1 MSKNKPMK
9 SVVTSD
15 IFRDGYFTIYIP
27 KEELEA
33 DIYNF
38 KVYVPK
44 SELADQ
50 SKTGKI
56 GSYQIQILPE
66 GKLFGKPLK
75 EIPILRS
82 LLAKYTTI
90 DLIVKE
96 N

>member
-1 MSKNKPMK
+1 MSKKK
-9 SVVTSD
+9 TITSE
-15 IFRDGYFTIYIP
+15 IFKAGYFDVYIP
-27 KEELEA
+27 KEDLNA
-33 DIYNF
+33 GIYHF

-44 SELADQ
+44 TELADQ
-50 SKTGKI
+50 SKAGKI
-56 GSYQIQILPE
+56 GSYQIQVLPE

-96 N
+96 S